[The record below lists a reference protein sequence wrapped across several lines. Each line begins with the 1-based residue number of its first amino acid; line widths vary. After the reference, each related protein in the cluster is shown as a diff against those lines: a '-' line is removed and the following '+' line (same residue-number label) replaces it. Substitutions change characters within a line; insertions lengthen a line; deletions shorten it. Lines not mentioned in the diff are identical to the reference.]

1 MRIAVDYRYHADFLL
16 PLYGQR
22 KSVKR
27 FSDRLA
33 GLQNELGAYND
44 MATTAS
50 LLGGLGAVSSDSFT
64 ASAAISGW
72 QAHAMTGAKARLQDA
87 WRGFSENEGALVERR
102 RKSIRPRLGD
112 VAGDGAWRRPTIE
125 VEPLSHSSCCTANE
139 MQFLV
144 CSPY

>member
-1 MRIAVDYRYHADFLL
+1 LRIAVKKLRYHADFLL

-33 GLQNELGAYND
+33 GLQDQLGAYND

-64 ASAAISGW
+64 ASAAITGW
-72 QAHAMTGAKARLQDA
+72 QAHAMTSAEVRLRDA
-87 WRGFSENEGALVERR
+87 WRGFAKTKVPWSKAAEGVNR
-102 RKSIRPRLGD
+102 
-112 VAGDGAWRRPTIE
+112 
-125 VEPLSHSSCCTANE
+125 
-139 MQFLV
+139 
-144 CSPY
+144 